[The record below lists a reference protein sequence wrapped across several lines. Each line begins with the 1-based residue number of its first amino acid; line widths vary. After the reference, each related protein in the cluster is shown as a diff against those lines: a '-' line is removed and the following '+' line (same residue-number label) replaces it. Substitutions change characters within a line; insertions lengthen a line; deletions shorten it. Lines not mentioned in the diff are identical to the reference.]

1 MNRLTWSPLAWAGGV
16 YGAVVLGC
24 LALACLEPLVAVAVL
39 AAARLKL
46 PQAIALTAA
55 VWLTGQ
61 AIGFGVRDYPVDVQ
75 TVGWGI
81 GLGVMALASL
91 LTAAAILP
99 RLPPTWPTWFRVA
112 SAFVPAFVAN
122 QLAALAVEFAVKGS
136 CEIVPGVITAIG
148 LINVGWLAALL
159 ALDAVAQRL
168 PAPRPA

>member
-1 MNRLTWSPLAWAGGV
+1 MTLSRSTWASGV
-16 YGAVVLGC
+16 YGVVVLGC
-24 LALACLEPLVAVAVL
+24 LALACLEPLVAIAVL

-46 PQAIALTAA
+46 PQAMALTAA

-61 AIGFGVRDYPVDVQ
+61 AIGFGVRDYPVDAQ
-75 TVGWGI
+75 TLGWGA

-91 LTAAAILP
+91 ITAALVLP
-99 RLPPTWPTWFRVA
+99 RLPQAWPTAFRVA
-112 SAFVPAFVAN
+112 VAFVPAFVAN
-122 QLAALAVEFAVKGS
+122 QLCALAVEFAVKGS

-168 PAPRPA
+168 PAARPA